1 VESYRHPPA
10 AADCG
15 LRLVHDQLGCVVP
28 PDGEAT
34 EVVMDH
40 GKRVKVYDAF
50 NYV

>member
-1 VESYRHPPA
+1 
-10 AADCG
+10 
-15 LRLVHDQLGCVVP
+15 VP

-34 EVVMDH
+34 EVVMGH